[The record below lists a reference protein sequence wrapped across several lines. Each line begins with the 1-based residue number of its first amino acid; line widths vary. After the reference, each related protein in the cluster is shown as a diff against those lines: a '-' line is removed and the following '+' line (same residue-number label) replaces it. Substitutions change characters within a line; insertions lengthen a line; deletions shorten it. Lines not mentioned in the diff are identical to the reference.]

1 MIHLRKYNESAVE
14 YISDKELYKR
24 YSEIP
29 TIIRLKRDLDQL
41 NGIDRFKGNMQES
54 AKKATFEIGRDFGLH
69 GNGGTELFLDNE
81 HTKLVIAITTEN
93 DFPGQKK
100 DVCYKINKFGKQWY
114 TFKLVSN
121 RVGNWTEA
129 YLMVYVSSDYVS
141 KFLCIRDDNAP
152 PSGGNNYLSNA
163 VTNAVTR
170 TVPVI
175 PRREY
180 AYTPPPPVK
189 KVSIDD
195 MKVLMRKIKDKR
207 K

>member
-24 YSEIP
+24 YSEMP
-29 TIIRLKRDLDQL
+29 TIIRLKRDLDQSSG
-41 NGIDRFKGNMQES
+41 NDRYNGNMQES
-54 AKKATFEIGRDFGLH
+54 AKKATFELGRDFGLH

-81 HTKLVIAITTEN
+81 HTKLVIAISAEN

-100 DVCYKINKFGKQWY
+100 DVCYRINKFAKYWY

-121 RVGNWTEA
+121 RISNWTET
-129 YLMVYVSSDYVS
+129 YLMIYVSSDYVS

-152 PSGGNNYLSNA
+152 PSGNYLSNV
-163 VTNAVTR
+163 VTNSVTR
-170 TVPVI
+170 TTPVI
-175 PRREY
+175 PRRE
-180 AYTPPPPVK
+180 YTPPPPVK